1 MKTFRPTCIVFL
13 FAALVVCFSTACND
27 KRSTGEQPVIVD
39 DASGAKAPAAQDTQQ
54 VGEYEHVKPAEQYP
68 GGVQPNDTK
77 AQKLVNQLFNYVYAI
92 CRTTDCPKTLDEA
105 RAALKKE
112 YKMNWPKDPWGNYY
126 DYVYRSDD
134 DFDVRS
140 WGPDGK
146 PDTDDD
152 IKVSEINRTED

>member
-1 MKTFRPTCIVFL
+1 MKIFRLTSLLFLAGMVFVSL
-13 FAALVVCFSTACND
+13 TACND
-27 KRSTGEQPVIVD
+27 RRSVGEQPVIVD
-39 DASGAKAPAAQDTQQ
+39 DESGSKAAAARETQQ

-68 GGVQPNDTK
+68 GGVVPNDSK
-77 AQKLVNQLFNYVYAI
+77 AQKLVNQLFNYVFAI
-92 CRTTDCPKTLDEA
+92 CRSTDCPKTLDEA

-146 PDTDDD
+146 PDTEDD
-152 IKVSEINRTED
+152 INVSEINRTEG